1 MKTSMYA
8 ALFAVIATAIAATA
22 AGATPSNDM
31 LTTSGPPRALRVTK
45 TSQPLAQKSEATNVP
60 KLKAD
65 NTQPTV
71 SSMTSPAVTVPVV
84 SGPPMWWRSGNT
96 PQK

>member
-45 TSQPLAQKSEATNVP
+45 PSQPITQKSVTIDVP

-65 NTQPTV
+65 NIQPTA
-71 SSMTSPAVTVPVV
+71 SSATSPAVMAPVV
-84 SGPPMWWRSGNT
+84 SGSSYVVAG
-96 PQK
+96 